1 MTMQTDSEKAVWRER
16 GAPLVAPA
24 AAGPLS
30 GVRLAV
36 KDVHAVAGHRMGAG
50 NPYWLEEA
58 EPETRNSWAVQ
69 ALLDA
74 GAEVT
79 GIAQTDELTYSL
91 DGTNAHYGTPPNPAA
106 PGRIPGGSSSGP
118 ASAVALR
125 EADAGLG
132 SDTAGSIRVPA
143 SYCGL
148 YGMRPTHGAVPVT
161 GMLPLAPRFDTVGW
175 LARDAE
181 TLLRVGDALLPPAEG
196 AGRDEQQRSGR
207 GGGGVTGTGRGVA
220 GPEGGVPFHT
230 ALIDESLLAPADDA
244 VREGFAPAVEELA
257 ERTGLRVE
265 TYPLLGPEGADCE
278 LRAGA
283 FSAVQ
288 AVQVW
293 ENDGE
298 WVASHPDALGPGV
311 AERFAWASAVTRERA
326 ERAAQSVRATALG
339 LDAALSPGTLLML
352 PAAAGPAPRVDSTSA
367 ERDDVRRRTIQL
379 TCLAGIG
386 GLPCVVLP
394 GMTAGGLPVGL
405 CAVAARGQDRA
416 LLRLALAGGVRRED

>member
-50 NPYWLEEA
+50 NPYWLREA

-181 TLLRVGDALLPPAEG
+181 TLLRMGDALLPPAED
-196 AGRDEQQRSGR
+196 AGQGDEGR
-207 GGGGVTGTGRGVA
+207 GAA
-220 GPEGGVPFHT
+220 GPEGSALFRT
-230 ALIDESLLAPADDA
+230 ALVDESLLTPADDA

-257 ERTGLRVE
+257 VRTGLRVE
-265 TYPLLGPEGADCE
+265 RYPLLGPEGADCE

-298 WVASHPDALGPGV
+298 WVAAHPDALGPGV
-311 AERFAWASAVTRERA
+311 AERFTWASTVTRERA
-326 ERAAQSVRATALG
+326 ERAAELVRATALG
-339 LDAALSPGTLLML
+339 LDAALSPGTLLLL
-352 PAAAGPAPRVDSTSA
+352 PAAAGPAPRVDSTPA

-394 GMTAGGLPVGL
+394 HMTAGGLPVGL
-405 CAVAARGQDRA
+405 CAIAARGQDRA
-416 LLRLALAGGVRRED
+416 LLRLALAGGARREG